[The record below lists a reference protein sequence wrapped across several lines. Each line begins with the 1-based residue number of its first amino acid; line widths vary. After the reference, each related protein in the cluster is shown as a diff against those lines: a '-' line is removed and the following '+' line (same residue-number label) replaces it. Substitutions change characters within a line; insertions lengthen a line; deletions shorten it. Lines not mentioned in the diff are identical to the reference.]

1 MAVSPLHPAA
11 PLPVAPVAAAVPP
24 AAADPALAVMAS
36 AVTATASATDSNGT
50 RDPSSD
56 SSPQQQQTIEK
67 ALEDINEQMKAWST
81 QLQFEVDPDINRVVV
96 SVVDAESGDV
106 VRTIPSD
113 AVLRIA
119 KMIVKLQGNAV
130 ETSA

>member
-11 PLPVAPVAAAVPP
+11 PLPVAPVAAAVPNAP
-24 AAADPALAVMAS
+24 ADAALAITSS
-36 AVTATASATDSNGT
+36 AVAATAGATDSNST

-56 SSPQQQQTIEK
+56 PSQQPQTIEK

-96 SVVDAESGDV
+96 SVVDSKSGDV
-106 VRTIPSD
+106 VRTIPSE

>member
-1 MAVSPLHPAA
+1 MPVAPAVAAPAA
-11 PLPVAPVAAAVPP
+11 PTTVDASLAVKP
-24 AAADPALAVMAS
+24 AAE
-36 AVTATASATDSNGT
+36 ATDSNGA
-50 RDPSSD
+50 RDAASN
-56 SSPQQQQTIEK
+56 PQQQPQEPLEK
-67 ALEDINEQMKAWST
+67 ALDDINQQMKAWAT
-81 QLQFEVDPDINRVVV
+81 QLQFEIDPDINRVVV
-96 SVVDAESGDV
+96 SIVDSNTGDV

>member
-11 PLPVAPVAAAVPP
+11 VLPLPVAPSVAAP
-24 AAADPALAVMAS
+24 AAPTTVDLSLAVKPA
-36 AVTATASATDSNGT
+36 AEATDSNGA
-50 RDPSSD
+50 RDATAD
-56 SSPQQQQTIEK
+56 SRQPPQEPLEK

-81 QLQFEVDPDINRVVV
+81 QLQFDIDPEINRVVV
-96 SVVDAESGDV
+96 SVVDSATGDV
-106 VRTIPSD
+106 MRTIPSD

>member
-11 PLPVAPVAAAVPP
+11 PVPVAPVSVAAPLAPTD
-24 AAADPALAVMAS
+24 AAPALTAS
-36 AVTATASATDSNGT
+36 AVAAAASATDSNGT

-56 SSPQQQQTIEK
+56 TSQPTQTIEK

-96 SVVDAESGDV
+96 SVVDSTSGDV
-106 VRTIPSD
+106 VRTIPSE

-119 KMIVKLQGNAV
+119 RMIVKLQGNAV

>member
-11 PLPVAPVAAAVPP
+11 AVAAAP
-24 AAADPALAVMAS
+24 APTPATPVAVDS
-36 AVTATASATDSNGT
+36 AVVITPVGNATDSSGARDT
-50 RDPSSD
+50 GSDPS
-56 SSPQQQQTIEK
+56 QQQPQSVEK

-81 QLQFEVDPDINRVVV
+81 QLQFEVDPDINRVGV
-96 SVVDAESGDV
+96 SVVDSKTGDV

>member
-1 MAVSPLHPAA
+1 MAVSPLHPA
-11 PLPVAPVAAAVPP
+11 VSAPVAQAAAPIAPIVVDSAVAVTP
-24 AAADPALAVMAS
+24 AAG
-36 AVTATASATDSNGT
+36 ATDGNGA
-50 RDPSSD
+50 RDAASDPS
-56 SSPQQQQTIEK
+56 QQPQTIEK
-67 ALEDINEQMKAWST
+67 ALDDINEQMKAWAT
-81 QLQFEVDPDINRVVV
+81 QLQFEIDPDINRVVV
-96 SVVDAESGDV
+96 SVVDSKSGDV